1 MKYIAKH
8 EEPELLKNFKALQNE
23 AGLPAKYDSFGGQ
36 GNKAALNAILREEQH
51 EICCYCQQRID
62 HYLGDKQTGA
72 HNEHLVPQCTDP
84 GDGSIDLDYANI
96 FACCIASQ
104 GMKKKSQHCGEAK
117 GNKRIAGSITN
128 PDCENLFKYN
138 LLGEILPNGP
148 FDDWEQYISNYRTL
162 SQEIKVIVDEISILN
177 LNCNSLVDERKKVI
191 ETVATWAIGQ
201 EPESVRRWLDAV
213 ELDIRYPVFFSF
225 IKFILKKA
233 EK

>member
-1 MKYIAKH
+1 
-8 EEPELLKNFKALQNE
+8 
-23 AGLPAKYDSFGGQ
+23 
-36 GNKAALNAILREEQH
+36 
-51 EICCYCQQRID
+51 
-62 HYLGDKQTGA
+62 
-72 HNEHLVPQCTDP
+72 
-84 GDGSIDLDYANI
+84 
-96 FACCIASQ
+96 
-104 GMKKKSQHCGEAK
+104 
-117 GNKRIAGSITN
+117 
-128 PDCENLFKYN
+128 
-138 LLGEILPNGP
+138 PNGP

-213 ELDIRYPVFFSF
+213 ELDRRYPVFFSF